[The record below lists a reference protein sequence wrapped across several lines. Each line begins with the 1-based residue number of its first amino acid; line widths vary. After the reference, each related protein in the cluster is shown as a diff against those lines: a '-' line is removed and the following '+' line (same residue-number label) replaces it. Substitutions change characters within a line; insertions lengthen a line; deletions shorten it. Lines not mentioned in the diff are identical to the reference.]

1 MVWSIF
7 QCKHFDV
14 RQCSGVHPV
23 GTDGLLLGAWAWV
36 EGIRHALDIGTGTG
50 LVALMLAQR
59 AEAADVC
66 AIDASEHARQCAAE
80 NFRHSPWATRLR
92 VVGEDLQGY
101 YPRVTRQY
109 DLLVCNPPFYQE
121 ETVSPDVLRRQSRHA
136 RFLPLTLLAEAARY
150 LLMPAGRLCVI
161 LPPSSGQQLAEK
173 GAVRGLY
180 VTRLTEVFSRP
191 QRPPERW
198 LMQLERNPYP
208 FERNRLDIC
217 GAEGTYSPDYRALTR
232 DFLLEEMNRPSS
244 LAADK

>member
-23 GTDGLLLGAWAWV
+23 GTDGLLLGAWASV
-36 EGIRHALDIGTGTG
+36 EGTKSVLDIGTGTG

-59 AEAADVC
+59 AGAADVC
-66 AIDASEHARQCAAE
+66 AIDASEQARECAAE
-80 NFRHSPWATRLR
+80 NFCRSPWAARLR

-101 YPRVTRQY
+101 YPRAAQQY
-109 DLLVCNPPFYQE
+109 DLLVCNPPFYLE
-121 ETVSPDVLRRQSRHA
+121 ATVSPDALRRQSRHV
-136 RFLPLTLLAEAARY
+136 RFLPVTLLAEAARH
-150 LLMPAGRLCVI
+150 LLTPVGRLCVI
-161 LPPSSGQQLAEK
+161 LPPPVGQQLAEA

-180 VTRLTEVFSRP
+180 VTHLTEVFSRP

-208 FERNRLDIC
+208 FVRDRLDIC
-217 GAEGTYSPDYRALTR
+217 GPDGAYSPDYQALTR
-232 DFLLEEMNRPSS
+232 DFLLEETKIP
-244 LAADK
+244 